1 MDETQ
6 AHAFSIRHRR
16 DILASEQCGCFYC
29 LAQFAPQ
36 AIREWIDD
44 EQDVGQTALCPKCG
58 IDSVVGSASGVP
70 ITRAFLECMYVRWF
84 KTEGLD
90 AHADQEHGDQEE
102 Q

>member
-6 AHAFSIRHRR
+6 AHAFSSEHRR
-16 DILASEQCGCFYC
+16 DILVSEQCGCFYC

-44 EQDVGQTALCPKCG
+44 EQGVGQTALCPKCG

-70 ITRAFLECMYVRWF
+70 ITRTFLGRMRKRWF
-84 KTEGLD
+84 RV
-90 AHADQEHGDQEE
+90 
-102 Q
+102 